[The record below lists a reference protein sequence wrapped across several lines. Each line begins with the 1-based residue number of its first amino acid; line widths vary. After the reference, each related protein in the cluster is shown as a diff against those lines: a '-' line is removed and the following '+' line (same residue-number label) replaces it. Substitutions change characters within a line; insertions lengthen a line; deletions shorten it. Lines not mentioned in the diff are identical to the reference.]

1 MKYFY
6 CLILWGFL
14 IIYSIESFENDNV
27 IEFTFHDG
35 RLMLLSKVG
44 SNDEEIEKAVLQN
57 SYYNILNTN
66 EDFNINNSETVTI
79 LKNITYERDNN
90 KYETIECID
99 NFTFNSKIY
108 INNLTFLTNRQDNV
122 TQVKRDGFTF
132 AYNISENHSIT
143 HQLYKNNISDY
154 LSYTI
159 FQNSI
164 IGGYIYF
171 GIVKPVYL
179 SFFKKGVCN
188 MKKNLNYWNCYLRN
202 IKINN
207 SNINPFYYS
216 NYASFQV
223 NKKKMLVPKRF
234 MNYLEENV
242 FKDLLKKKKCNI
254 TIKEKKRY
262 IYCDEFTTI
271 TTLPRLIFDFGNF
284 KKMVNFLNLFVCY
297 VNDICYSLFK
307 SFEYENEE
315 NWILTS
321 SFIHHLL
328 VSFDYKKKSVTIY
341 GTFMEPIDKRE
352 LIIKFIFYVF
362 IFIQIIGII
371 FLLKVSFKFKK
382 VKYINKKKNKNKTYS
397 SK

>member
-27 IEFTFHDG
+27 IEFTFRDG

-242 FKDLLKKKKCNI
+242 FKDLLNKKKCNI

-382 VKYINKKKNKNKTYS
+382 VKYINKKKNNNKTYS

>member
-27 IEFTFHDG
+27 IEFTFRDG

-122 TQVKRDGFTF
+122 TQVKRDGFSF

-242 FKDLLKKKKCNI
+242 FKDLLNKKNVILQLKKKKDTFI
-254 TIKEKKRY
+254 V
-262 IYCDEFTTI
+262 
-271 TTLPRLIFDFGNF
+271 
-284 KKMVNFLNLFVCY
+284 MNLQ
-297 VNDICYSLFK
+297 
-307 SFEYENEE
+307 
-315 NWILTS
+315 
-321 SFIHHLL
+321 LL
-328 VSFDYKKKSVTIY
+328 
-341 GTFMEPIDKRE
+341 
-352 LIIKFIFYVF
+352 
-362 IFIQIIGII
+362 
-371 FLLKVSFKFKK
+371 LL
-382 VKYINKKKNKNKTYS
+382 YLD
-397 SK
+397 

>member
-27 IEFTFHDG
+27 IEFTFRDG

-242 FKDLLKKKKCNI
+242 FKDLLNKKKCNI

>member
-1 MKYFY
+1 MKNFYF
-6 CLILWGFL
+6 LIICGL

-35 RLMLLSKVG
+35 RLLIKSEVG
-44 SNDEEIEKAVLQN
+44 SEGESIEKAILQN
-57 SYYNILNTN
+57 SYYNIINNN
-66 EDFNINNSETVTI
+66 EDFNINNSQTLSI
-79 LKNITYERDNN
+79 IKNITYERDNN
-90 KYETIECID
+90 TYDTLECID
-99 NFTFNSKIY
+99 NFKFNSKIY
-108 INNLTFLTNRQDNV
+108 VNNLTFLTNKQENLIK
-122 TQVKRDGFTF
+122 VKRDGFTF

-159 FQNSI
+159 FQNSL

-171 GIVKPVYL
+171 GNVKKVYL
-179 SFFKKGVCN
+179 SFYKKGFCIMN
-188 MKKNLNYWNCYLRN
+188 KKLNFWNCYLRY

-223 NKKKMLVPKRF
+223 NKRKMLVPKRF
-234 MNYLEENV
+234 MNYLEENI
-242 FKDLLKKKKCNI
+242 FKDLINRKKCNI
-254 TIKEKKRY
+254 TIKNKKRY

-271 TTLPRLIFDFGNF
+271 TLLPRLIFDFGNF
-284 KKMVNFLNLFVCY
+284 KNVFNFLNLFVCY
-297 VNDICYSLFK
+297 INDICYSLFK

-328 VSFDYKKKSVTIY
+328 VSFDYEKKSVTIY
-341 GTFMEPIDKRE
+341 GRNMQSIDQKE
-352 LIIKFIFYVF
+352 IVIKYIFYILF
-362 IFIQIIGII
+362 FIQIFGIF
-371 FLLKVSFKFKK
+371 FLLKFSFKFHK
-382 VKYINKKKNKNKTYS
+382 VKNINKKKINLK
-397 SK
+397 

>member
-1 MKYFY
+1 MKNFYF
-6 CLILWGFL
+6 LIICGL

-35 RLMLLSKVG
+35 RLLIKSEVG
-44 SNDEEIEKAVLQN
+44 SEGESIEKAILQN
-57 SYYNILNTN
+57 SYYNIINNN
-66 EDFNINNSETVTI
+66 EDFNINNSQTLSI
-79 LKNITYERDNN
+79 IKNITYERDNN
-90 KYETIECID
+90 TYDTLECID
-99 NFTFNSKIY
+99 NFKFNSKIY
-108 INNLTFLTNRQDNV
+108 VNNLTFLTNKQENLIK
-122 TQVKRDGFTF
+122 VKRDGFTF

-159 FQNSI
+159 FQNSL

-171 GIVKPVYL
+171 GNVKKVYL
-179 SFFKKGVCN
+179 SFYKKGFCN
-188 MKKNLNYWNCYLRN
+188 MNKKLNYWNCYLRY

-223 NKKKMLVPKRF
+223 NKRKMLVPKRF
-234 MNYLEENV
+234 MNYLEENI
-242 FKDLLKKKKCNI
+242 FKDLINRKKCNI
-254 TIKEKKRY
+254 TIKNKKRY

-271 TTLPRLIFDFGNF
+271 TLLPRLIFDFGNF
-284 KKMVNFLNLFVCY
+284 KNVFNFLNLFVCY
-297 VNDICYSLFK
+297 INDICYSLFK

-328 VSFDYKKKSVTIY
+328 VSFDYEKKSVTIY
-341 GTFMEPIDKRE
+341 GRNMHIESRE
-352 LIIKFIFYVF
+352 
-362 IFIQIIGII
+362 
-371 FLLKVSFKFKK
+371 
-382 VKYINKKKNKNKTYS
+382 
-397 SK
+397 